1 MPEAQIEIETEDGA
15 LDAFVACPETPG
27 RKQAIL
33 VFAARD
39 RPASGVEFV
48 SRWLAAHNYFA
59 LAPRLSGLSAD
70 DRREAVIACLD
81 HLGDERRVD
90 DERVGILGFGAGA
103 DLGLWLAAN
112 RAERIAA
119 VAAYGLRGFSPRSSF
134 EIANKINGLVRIGYA
149 VGDPPMR
156 AGALEAAFNLA
167 GVLFDIEVCGA
178 APDWSDLL
186 DFFSRGLG
194 DARAT
199 GSRETHAGPEALNP

>member
-15 LDAFVACPETPG
+15 LDAFVACPHTSG
-27 RKQAIL
+27 RKQPIL
-33 VFAARD
+33 LFVARD
-39 RPASGVEFV
+39 RPAVGVEFV
-48 SRWLAAHNYFA
+48 ARWLAARNYFA
-59 LAPRLSGLSAD
+59 LAPHLSGLSAD
-70 DRREAVIACLD
+70 DRRDAAIACLE

-134 EIANKINGLVRIGYA
+134 EIAQKINGLVRVGYT
-149 VGDPPMR
+149 VGDPPVR

-167 GVLFDIEVCGA
+167 GVLFDIEVCGE
-178 APDWSDLL
+178 APNWSDLL

-194 DARAT
+194 DGRPSGPLETRT
-199 GSRETHAGPEALNP
+199 GPAALNP